1 MVAGKTLEFSKLW
14 PGRRRLLLRTPGQ
27 PFETLTQGYSLAHDP
42 GFPAALIL
50 GNTPMRWEDSGK
62 RVEFKDEVW
71 MTCGNQFV
79 IDIAGLISYVTRHTL
94 FRPFS

>member
-14 PGRRRLLLRTPGQ
+14 PGRRRLLLRPPGQ
-27 PFETLTQGYSLAHDP
+27 PLETLTQGYGLANDP

-62 RVEFKDEVW
+62 CVEFKDEVR
-71 MTCGNQFV
+71 MPCGNQFV
-79 IDIAGLISYVTRHTL
+79 IDIAGLI
-94 FRPFS
+94 P